1 MASHSFFSCQQA
13 DNSLHIVPDSCRG
26 GFDFSL
32 LFEEVI
38 LGALPVG
45 ISLAFIPWRIW
56 HLFQRSRKVVPSILG
71 YSKIF
76 FWCSLAILQLALTIQ
91 WTLSSAQRTDASIGV
106 NTAMTIGFFLL
117 GLLSYAEH
125 SFSTTPSFLLS
136 TYLFVTLLFD
146 IAKSRTL
153 WLRQVGGTDEKIAI
167 LTSVVVV
174 TKLLLLLLETVE
186 KRHILRYDYRG
197 YPPEA
202 TAGIFNKVFFWWL
215 NPLFQ
220 RGYLKSLAIDDL
232 YVLDKQMVS
241 KRLHQIL
248 ENVWKKEKQKGP
260 NTLLLASLK
269 AFKWELSAVIL
280 PRALLVGLNFCQPL
294 LLHRSLTFST
304 EPVNNHTNNVGYG
317 LIGAY
322 ILVYTGMGIT
332 LGQHQHLTYRAIT
345 MVRGAIV
352 SMVYKKACTL
362 NLKDADPAES
372 VTLMSADIERI
383 VQGWQTMHEIWA
395 NVIEISLAIFLLEKQ
410 LGIACVV
417 PVGVSIVA
425 LAGCLVGMA
434 FVVARQALWLQAI
447 ERRISATTSMLASMK
462 GIKMLGLQSC
472 LMACVHGFRID
483 ELQISRKFRKILV
496 WNMVF
501 AWLTRIFAPIF
512 ALGAFVAISHNNG
525 HDSALNTSKAY
536 TALSLFS
543 LLADPILSLVMAL
556 MAFAGSV
563 GSFARIQVFL
573 DKESHLDPRNKCLP
587 IPLSPFK
594 EESKIYSQIKELDGV
609 VSGSDSH
616 CSKGS
621 ASSLLH
627 QMVMVQ
633 NCSFI
638 WESNKEP
645 SIKKATFT
653 IPSGNL
659 AMFIGPSGCGKST
672 LLKAVLG
679 EVPCQSGTIQLA
691 TESIAFCDE
700 TPWHMNGS
708 IQDCIVAMS
717 PFDSMWYA
725 TVVNACALST
735 DFEQL
740 PRGDQTHIGSK
751 GISLSGGQSQR
762 IAIAR
767 AVYARKELVVFDDV
781 FSSLDAET
789 ENHIFQ
795 HLLGEHGLLRSISAT
810 VLLASSSV
818 KRVPFADHLVVLDK
832 DGHIIE
838 QGSFSALD
846 ASGGYVA
853 SLGLNSPEPDINIHN
868 PPNLSGSSIAQFHSV
883 NESIEEETENYR
895 GNGDISVYLY
905 YIRSIGWLS
914 TIFFCVSISG
924 FIFCI
929 SFPSIWVK
937 WWASS
942 NEANPGKHTGYYV
955 GIYAMLGVVGMLSL
969 IAGAWQM
976 IIRMVPKSGEAF
988 HRTLLRTVLSAPM
1001 LFFSTTDSGS
1011 ILNRFSQ
1018 DLQLIDMELPIAAI
1032 NTFATLVLCLC
1043 QMILMGIASKYAAI
1057 SFPLVILVVYT
1068 VQKIY
1073 LRTSRQLRFLD
1084 LEAKAPLFSHF
1095 TDSLSGLV
1103 TLRAFGWQHRLQE
1116 KHYQLLDRSQRPF
1129 YLLYAVQRWL
1139 TLTLDLVVAGIAVL
1153 LIILVVTLRG
1163 KISAG
1168 YVGVALLN
1176 VIMFSQS
1183 IKLLVTSWTN
1193 LETHIGSIQR
1203 VKSFTETVSS
1213 EDLPGENDQVPP
1225 DWPAKG
1231 HIEFKSV
1238 SAEYKES
1245 EPVLKNITLSIQ
1257 EGEKMGICGRTGSGK
1272 TSLIMSLFRMI
1283 ELRTGTI
1290 TIDGIDLTTLPR
1302 QEIRS
1307 RLNGVSQSPLLIKG
1321 SVRQNLDPTG
1331 QNSDLAILN
1340 ALKAVHLHA
1349 KVHELGG
1356 LDIDVDDLHLSH
1368 GQKQLFC
1375 LARATLR
1382 PGNILVLDEATSN
1395 VDSKTDEI
1403 MQRIIRE
1410 KFSSHTILTVTHKLD
1425 SILDYDKVIVLE
1437 AGRVLESGDPYEL
1450 LMDATSHFTKLY
1462 NASHVNEDPI
1472 LV

>member
-1 MASHSFFSCQQA
+1 
-13 DNSLHIVPDSCRG
+13 
-26 GFDFSL
+26 
-32 LFEEVI
+32 
-38 LGALPVG
+38 
-45 ISLAFIPWRIW
+45 
-56 HLFQRSRKVVPSILG
+56 
-71 YSKIF
+71 
-76 FWCSLAILQLALTIQ
+76 
-91 WTLSSAQRTDASIGV
+91 
-106 NTAMTIGFFLL
+106 MTIGFFLL

-280 PRALLVGLNFCQPL
+280 PRA
-294 LLHRSLTFST
+294 SLS

-795 HLLGEHGLLRSISAT
+795 HLL
-810 VLLASSSV
+810 V

-895 GNGDISVYLY
+895 G
-905 YIRSIGWLS
+905 
-914 TIFFCVSISG
+914 
-924 FIFCI
+924 
-929 SFPSIWVK
+929 IWVK

-969 IAGAWQM
+969 IAGAWL
-976 IIRMVPKSGEAF
+976 AF
-988 HRTLLRTVLSAPM
+988 LDPVYPPQYGSPVTNSQANDNQNGTEVSTSAPM

-1257 EGEKMGICGRTGSGK
+1257 EGEKMGICGRTGRQASPLLHDPPRNLNLTHDKCSGK

>member
-1 MASHSFFSCQQA
+1 
-13 DNSLHIVPDSCRG
+13 
-26 GFDFSL
+26 
-32 LFEEVI
+32 
-38 LGALPVG
+38 
-45 ISLAFIPWRIW
+45 
-56 HLFQRSRKVVPSILG
+56 
-71 YSKIF
+71 
-76 FWCSLAILQLALTIQ
+76 
-91 WTLSSAQRTDASIGV
+91 
-106 NTAMTIGFFLL
+106 MTIGFFLL

-280 PRALLVGLNFCQPL
+280 PRA
-294 LLHRSLTFST
+294 SLS

-633 NCSFI
+633 NCSFR

-751 GISLSGGQSQR
+751 GISLSGGQSNR
-762 IAIAR
+762 TS
-767 AVYARKELVVFDDV
+767 VYARKELVVFDDV

-795 HLLGEHGLLRSISAT
+795 HLL
-810 VLLASSSV
+810 V

-895 GNGDISVYLY
+895 G
-905 YIRSIGWLS
+905 
-914 TIFFCVSISG
+914 
-924 FIFCI
+924 
-929 SFPSIWVK
+929 IWVK

-969 IAGAWQM
+969 IAGAWL
-976 IIRMVPKSGEAF
+976 AF
-988 HRTLLRTVLSAPM
+988 LDPVYPPQYGSPVTNSQANDNQNGTEVSAPM

-1183 IKLLVTSWTN
+1183 IKLLVTFWTN

-1257 EGEKMGICGRTGSGK
+1257 EGEKMGICGRTGRQASPLLHDPPRNLNLTHDKCSGK

-1349 KVHELGG
+1349 KVQHELGG